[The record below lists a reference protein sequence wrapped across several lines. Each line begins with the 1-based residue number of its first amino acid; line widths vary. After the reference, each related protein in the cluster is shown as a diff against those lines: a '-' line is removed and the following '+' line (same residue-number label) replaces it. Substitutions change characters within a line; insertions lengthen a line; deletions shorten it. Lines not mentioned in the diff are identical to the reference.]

1 MVETIHEV
9 QDDPALYK
17 FLTWLALILAIVALI
32 VAWMAYNRSGE
43 DLENRVQRQVEQTMN
58 QVDEATP
65 NVDVDVE
72 RQQ

>member
-9 QDDPALYK
+9 EDESPLYK
-17 FLTWLALILAIVALI
+17 FLTWLALIIATVALI

-43 DLENRVQRQVEQTMN
+43 DLEARIQRQIEQSAN

>member
-1 MVETIHEV
+1 
-9 QDDPALYK
+9 
-17 FLTWLALILAIVALI
+17 
-32 VAWMAYNRSGE
+32 MAYNRSGE